1 MFIQGVSEDG
11 RVLMKTPALE
21 VEESLK
27 ILKPL
32 LNRCTSSLT
41 VRNDLQDMG
50 VYFMSRW
57 VLTFLM
63 VSTNVCRCT
72 YYFFRRRNPQSAD
85 LILEYDCSYPVCMKA
100 IQCSSPQHFTAPH
113 DHTYH
118 VVKVPFSST
127 LHCALRPAPC
137 LTLLYST
144 LL

>member
-1 MFIQGVSEDG
+1 M
-11 RVLMKTPALE
+11 LMKTPALE

-63 VSTNVCRCT
+63 VSADICECIC
-72 YYFFRRRNPQSAD
+72 FFTRKSLLSTD
-85 LILEYDCSYPVCMKA
+85 LIFRIP
-100 IQCSSPQHFTAPH
+100 PG
-113 DHTYH
+113 
-118 VVKVPFSST
+118 
-127 LHCALRPAPC
+127 C
-137 LTLLYST
+137 L
-144 LL
+144 